1 MVGPDRSVVEPVERY
16 LAWLTH
22 IERSPNTVR
31 AYAHDLKLY
40 WSFLAARKLVW
51 QAPTVESL
59 GEFTAW
65 LRAPADNV
73 VVLLSGDARRERR
86 TDCRTGTPSSST
98 VQPSG
103 MDMLRSPRPTSF
115 APMRL
120 ETGTTS
126 RAPAPLGL
134 LIRAWTPTIRR
145 CNRFSFRGTILH
157 ETRLAPGRRWPI

>member
-1 MVGPDRSVVEPVERY
+1 MPVTGGLSWSLVGPDRSVVQPVERY

-40 WSFLAARKLVW
+40 WSFLAARKLAW

-73 VVLLSGDARRERR
+73 VVLVGGDARRERR
-86 TDCRTGTPSSST
+86 TVNRALSAVIGFYEYHQRNGMQFASSVIDYSR
-98 VQPSG
+98 SG
-103 MDMLRSPRPTSF
+103 RGNYKP
-115 APMRL
+115 
-120 ETGTTS
+120 
-126 RAPAPLGL
+126 
-134 LIRAWTPTIRR
+134 
-145 CNRFSFRGTILH
+145 FRGSRHRCGQGGI
-157 ETRLAPGRRWPI
+157 PIPALSRDFAR